1 MSPKTRND
9 SGLPKIKMKK
19 NNLKEL
25 KETIM
30 KEELNSQINRGIW
43 ALEGY
48 PSRLGGELRNMRREM
63 DELRIAV
70 KEKAMENLD
79 GMI

>member
-30 KEELNSQINRGIW
+30 KEELNSQINRGI
-43 ALEGY
+43 
-48 PSRLGGELRNMRREM
+48 
-63 DELRIAV
+63 
-70 KEKAMENLD
+70 
-79 GMI
+79 